1 MKLSD
6 FDYTLPKEL
15 IAQEPLRRRDASR
28 LMVLRGDS
36 IEHRIFREI
45 VRYLEKGDLLV
56 FNNSRVIPAR
66 LRGRKSTGGR
76 VEILLVKELEE
87 NLWECLFKGKLR
99 EGAEISFPSG
109 ISAKVEQKSEG
120 KLVVRFTGGD
130 IRQVMWKIGEMPTP
144 PYIKRRVDNPEE
156 YQTVYASK
164 DGSIAAPT
172 AGFHFTQELLAE
184 LRSLGVEFA
193 FITLHVGLGTF
204 LPVKVEEVEKHR
216 MHEEHFEI
224 PRNEAEKINRALEE
238 GRRVFA
244 VGTTTVR
251 ALESAFRGEG
261 IAAGVSTTT
270 LFIYP
275 GYEFKVPYS
284 GLITNFHLP
293 RSTLLMLVSAFASRE
308 RILKAYREAI
318 KHRYRFYSFG
328 DAMLI
333 FR

>member
-1 MKLSD
+1 MKLRD
-6 FDYTLPKEL
+6 FDYFLPKEL

-45 VRYLEKGDLLV
+45 VRYLEKGDLLI

-76 VEILLVKELEE
+76 VELLLVKELGE
-87 NLWECLFKGKLR
+87 NLWECLVKGRLR

-172 AGFHFTQELLAE
+172 AGFHFTHELLAE
-184 LRSLGVEFA
+184 LRSRGVEFA

-251 ALESAFRGEG
+251 ALESAFEDGG
-261 IAAGVSTTT
+261 VVPGVSTTT

-275 GYEFKVPYS
+275 GYEFKVPYA

>member
-6 FDYTLPKEL
+6 FDYALPKEL
-15 IAQEPLRRRDASR
+15 IAQEPLRRRDASK
-28 LMVLRGDS
+28 LMVLRGDN

-45 VRYLEKGDLLV
+45 VRYLERGDLLV

-66 LRGRKSTGGR
+66 LKGKKSTGGR
-76 VEILLVKELEE
+76 VELLLVKELEE

-99 EGAEISFPSG
+99 ESMEIIFPSG
-109 ISAKVEQKSEG
+109 IHARVENKSEG
-120 KLVVRFTGGD
+120 KLVVRFSGGD
-130 IRQVMWKIGEMPTP
+130 IRQAMWKIGEMPTP

-184 LRSLGVEFA
+184 LRSRGVEFA

-238 GRRVFA
+238 GCRVFA

-251 ALESAFRGEG
+251 ALESAFQDGG
-261 IAAGVSTTT
+261 VVPGVSTTT

-275 GYEFKVPYS
+275 GYEFRLPYA

-293 RSTLLMLVSAFASRE
+293 RSTLLMLVSAFAGRE
-308 RILKAYREAI
+308 RILRAYQEAI